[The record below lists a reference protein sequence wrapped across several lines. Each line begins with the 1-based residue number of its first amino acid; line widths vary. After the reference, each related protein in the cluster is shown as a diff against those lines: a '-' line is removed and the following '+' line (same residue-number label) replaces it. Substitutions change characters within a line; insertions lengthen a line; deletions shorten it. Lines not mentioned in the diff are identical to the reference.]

1 MPKIIWNPQ
10 AKAPE
15 PPRDFAVDSATPDVP
30 SDLQGAAV
38 LVGGF
43 NRLGGFLMSEYL
55 KWQCLNENIMIINRF
70 VEIPALKLNKKK
82 TKAIWIV

>member
-55 KWQCLNENIMIINRF
+55 KWQCLNENIMINQH
-70 VEIPALKLNKKK
+70 
-82 TKAIWIV
+82 